1 MTRLRRRKLFFPSN
15 NPSRADVPESK
26 AVLTGLGVGLS
37 AVSGEVFRVKPHQP
51 LPIPA
56 KHRGEK
62 QAEQEKLRTAIDQV
76 SQELKT
82 LAERAGETSA
92 EIFEALE
99 MILQD
104 ESLFD
109 TAISEI
115 DSGWEAATAFVNAVE
130 TFAELLSGD
139 PTFEERLADIRD
151 LAKRV
156 AANIH
161 GISLGLN
168 LPEEGRYVIVGED
181 FSPADTAQFTKAVV
195 GVITIQ
201 GGPTSHTA
209 IICRSK
215 AIPAVVS
222 CGSARDLVDGTQVL
236 VDPVGD
242 RVVIEGKESDATAAI
257 TFVAKSTEPII
268 PVRANIGSLEDAI
281 AASTTAAEGVGLF
294 RTELLY
300 LQSTS
305 KPSKE
310 KQIAS
315 YAEILRAAPE
325 GPIVVRTIDAGSDK
339 PVPFLDMPKEE
350 NPALG
355 VRGFRLVVPHRAFI
369 IDQLQALEEAR
380 KLSGREVWVMAPM
393 VALATE
399 AAQFA
404 ELAREAGNF
413 KVGIMVETPSVIYEI
428 PNLKGVVDFISV
440 GTNDLSQ
447 YLFASDRL
455 HPSLGSLLNP
465 WQPALIRALSEIAKE
480 CKAVSIYSGV
490 CGESASDPAFAVV
503 LAGMGF
509 DSVSSSRSQVGAVR
523 TALSSLDA
531 AQAQDIYRAVLA
543 AKSADEAKSIA
554 LAKLSLLAG

>member
-1 MTRLRRRKLFFPSN
+1 MLANGS
-15 NPSRADVPESK
+15 
-26 AVLTGLGVGLS
+26 VLTGLGVGLEPVS
-37 AVSGEVFRVKPHQP
+37 AEVFRVKPHQP
-51 LPIPA
+51 LPLPA
-56 KHRGEK
+56 KHQGN
-62 QAEQEKLRTAIDQV
+62 QEPEVKKIKDSIQHV
-76 SQELKT
+76 SEELKA
-82 LAERAGETSA
+82 LAAKAGETSA

-104 ESLFD
+104 ESLLD
-109 TAISEI
+109 VAISQVAE
-115 DSGWEAATAFVNAVE
+115 GWEAATAFVNAVE
-130 TFAELLSGD
+130 SFAELLSGD

-151 LAKRV
+151 LGKRV

-168 LPEEGRYVIVGED
+168 LPSEGRFVIVGED
-181 FSPADTAQFTKAVV
+181 FSPADTAQFTQAVV

-209 IICRSK
+209 IICRSRS
-215 AIPAVVS
+215 IPAVVS
-222 CGSARDLVDGTQVL
+222 CTQAKELVDGMQVL

-242 RVVIEGKESDATAAI
+242 RVVVGGKDTDATQAI
-257 TFVAKSTEPII
+257 TFVAKSQEPII
-268 PVRANIGSLEDAI
+268 PVRANIGSLEDAV
-281 AASTTAAEGVGLF
+281 AAAATAAEGVGLF

-300 LQSTS
+300 LDSS
-305 KPSKE
+305 VRPSKE
-310 KQIAS
+310 KQIAA
-315 YAEILRAAPE
+315 YTEILSAAPE

-355 VRGFRLVVPHRAFI
+355 VRGFRLVIPHREFI
-369 IDQLQALEEAR
+369 VDQLQSLEAAR
-380 KLSGREVWVMAPM
+380 LSSGREVWVMAPM
-393 VALATE
+393 VALASE
-399 AAQFA
+399 ASEFA
-404 ELAREAGNF
+404 ELARAAGNF
-413 KVGIMVETPSVIYEI
+413 KVGIMVETPSIVYEI
-428 PNLKGVVDFISV
+428 RNLKGVVDFISV

-480 CKAVSIYSGV
+480 AESVGIYSGV

-523 TALSSLDA
+523 TALSAVTKSE
-531 AQAQDIYRAVLA
+531 AQEIYAAVLE
-543 AKSADEAKSIA
+543 AKSADEAKAIA

>member
-1 MTRLRRRKLFFPSN
+1 MLASG
-15 NPSRADVPESK
+15 AI
-26 AVLTGLGVGLS
+26 LTGLGVGLN
-37 AVSGEVFRVKPHQP
+37 AVSGEVFRVKEHQP

-56 KHRGEK
+56 KHQGNQ
-62 QAEQEKLRTAIDQV
+62 QAEVESLRGAIAHV
-76 SQELKT
+76 SDDLKR
-82 LAERAGETSA
+82 LAEKAGETSA
-92 EIFEALE
+92 EIFDALE

-109 TAISEI
+109 AALTEI
-115 DSGWEAATAFVNAVE
+115 DSGWEAGTAFVNAVE

-156 AANIH
+156 AAHIH

-168 LPEEGRYVIVGED
+168 LPEEGRYVIVGQD
-181 FSPADTAQFTKAVV
+181 FSPADTAQFTKAVI

-222 CGSARDLVDGTQVL
+222 CATAEQLVDGVQVL

-242 RVVIEGKESDATAAI
+242 RVVVEGKESDATAAI
-257 TFVAKSTEPII
+257 SFVAKSNDPII
-268 PVRANIGSLEDAI
+268 PVRANIGSLEDSI
-281 AASTTAAEGVGLF
+281 AAATTAAEGVGLF

-300 LQSTS
+300 LQSTTR
-305 KPSKE
+305 PSKE

-315 YAEILRAAPE
+315 YTEILKAAPE

-339 PVPFLDMPKEE
+339 PVPFLEMPKEE

-355 VRGFRLVVPHRAFI
+355 VRGFRLVVPHREFI
-369 IDQLQALEEAR
+369 VDQLQSLEQAR
-380 KLSGREVWVMAPM
+380 KDSGREVWVMAPM
-393 VALATE
+393 VALASE

-404 ELAREAGNF
+404 EIARKAGNF
-413 KVGIMVETPSVIYEI
+413 KVGIMVETPSIIYEI

-465 WQPALIRALSEIAKE
+465 WQPALIRALGEIAEE

-523 TALSSLDA
+523 TALSSLDK
-531 AQAQDIYRAVLA
+531 AQAQEIYKAVA
-543 AKSADEAKSIA
+543 QAKTADEAKSIA

>member
-1 MTRLRRRKLFFPSN
+1 MLANGS
-15 NPSRADVPESK
+15 
-26 AVLTGLGVGLS
+26 VLTGLGVGLEPVS
-37 AVSGEVFRVKPHQP
+37 AEVFRVKPHQP
-51 LPIPA
+51 LPLPA
-56 KHRGEK
+56 KHQGN
-62 QAEQEKLRTAIDQV
+62 QEPEVKKIKDSIQHV
-76 SQELKT
+76 SEELKA
-82 LAERAGETSA
+82 LAAKAGETSA

-104 ESLFD
+104 ESLLD
-109 TAISEI
+109 VAISQVAE
-115 DSGWEAATAFVNAVE
+115 GWEAATAFVNAVE
-130 TFAELLSGD
+130 SFAELLSGD

-151 LAKRV
+151 LGKRV

-168 LPEEGRYVIVGED
+168 LPSEGRFVIVGED
-181 FSPADTAQFTKAVV
+181 FSPADTAQFTQAVV

-209 IICRSK
+209 IICRSRS
-215 AIPAVVS
+215 IPAVVS
-222 CGSARDLVDGTQVL
+222 CTQAKELVDGMQVL

-242 RVVIEGKESDATAAI
+242 RVVVGGKDTDATQAI
-257 TFVAKSTEPII
+257 TFVAKSQEPII
-268 PVRANIGSLEDAI
+268 PVRANIGSLEDAV
-281 AASTTAAEGVGLF
+281 AAAATAAEGVGLF

-300 LQSTS
+300 LDSS
-305 KPSKE
+305 VRPSKE
-310 KQIAS
+310 KQIAA
-315 YAEILRAAPE
+315 YTEILSAAPE

-355 VRGFRLVVPHRAFI
+355 VRGFRLEIPHREFI
-369 IDQLQALEEAR
+369 VDQLQSLEAAR
-380 KLSGREVWVMAPM
+380 LSSGREVWVMAPM
-393 VALATE
+393 VALASE
-399 AAQFA
+399 ASEFA
-404 ELAREAGNF
+404 ELARAAGNF
-413 KVGIMVETPSVIYEI
+413 KVGIMVETPSIVYEI
-428 PNLKGVVDFISV
+428 RNLKGVVDFISV

-480 CKAVSIYSGV
+480 AESVGIYSGV

-523 TALSSLDA
+523 TALSAVTKSE
-531 AQAQDIYRAVLA
+531 AQEIYAAVLE
-543 AKSADEAKSIA
+543 AKSADEAKAIA

>member
-1 MTRLRRRKLFFPSN
+1 MLANGS
-15 NPSRADVPESK
+15 
-26 AVLTGLGVGLS
+26 VLTGLGVGLEPVS
-37 AVSGEVFRVKPHQP
+37 AEVFRVKPHQP
-51 LPIPA
+51 LPLPA
-56 KHRGEK
+56 KHQGN
-62 QAEQEKLRTAIDQV
+62 QESEVKKIKDSIQHV
-76 SQELKT
+76 SEELKA
-82 LAERAGETSA
+82 LAAKAGETSA

-104 ESLFD
+104 ESLLD
-109 TAISEI
+109 VAISQVAE
-115 DSGWEAATAFVNAVE
+115 GWEAATAFVNAVE
-130 TFAELLSGD
+130 SFAELLSGD

-151 LAKRV
+151 LGKRV

-168 LPEEGRYVIVGED
+168 LPSEGRFVIVGED
-181 FSPADTAQFTKAVV
+181 FSPADTAQFTQAVV

-209 IICRSK
+209 IICRSRS
-215 AIPAVVS
+215 IPAVVS
-222 CGSARDLVDGTQVL
+222 CTQAKELVDGMQVL

-242 RVVIEGKESDATAAI
+242 RVVVGGKDTDATQAI
-257 TFVAKSTEPII
+257 TFVAKSQEPII
-268 PVRANIGSLEDAI
+268 PVRANIGSLEDAV
-281 AASTTAAEGVGLF
+281 AAAATAAEGVGLF

-300 LQSTS
+300 LDSS
-305 KPSKE
+305 VRPSKE
-310 KQIAS
+310 KQITS
-315 YAEILRAAPE
+315 YTEILSAAPE

-355 VRGFRLVVPHRAFI
+355 VRGFRLVIPHREFI
-369 IDQLQALEEAR
+369 VDQLQSLEAAR
-380 KLSGREVWVMAPM
+380 LSSGREVWVMAPM
-393 VALATE
+393 VALASE
-399 AAQFA
+399 ASEFA
-404 ELAREAGNF
+404 ELARAAGKF
-413 KVGIMVETPSVIYEI
+413 KVGIMVETPSIVYEI
-428 PNLKGVVDFISV
+428 RNLKGVVDFISV

-480 CKAVSIYSGV
+480 AEDVGIYSGV

-503 LAGMGF
+503 LAGMGY

-523 TALSSLDA
+523 TALSAVTKSE
-531 AQAQDIYRAVLA
+531 AQEIYAAVLE
-543 AKSADEAKSIA
+543 AKSADEAKAIA